1 MKEISGKAI
10 MIGYDYTVRLT
21 VDTALFPAG
30 AALTA
35 QIRASE
41 DSEIILATLTSGAN
55 ELLRVSDTVID
66 ISIPGTKS
74 ATWTAGRVLMDIVNT
89 TPNPDQYV
97 GLKLTFIV
105 EKPIT
110 RGL

>member
-10 MIGYDYTVRLT
+10 IIGYDYTVRLT
-21 VDTALFPAG
+21 ADTALFPSG
-30 AALTA
+30 ASLTA
-35 QIRASE
+35 QIRTSE
-41 DSEIILATLTSGAN
+41 DSETILATLTSGAG
-55 ELLRVSDTVID
+55 ELVRFSDTVID
-66 ISIPGTKS
+66 IYIPGTKS
-74 ATWTAGRVLMDIVNT
+74 ATWVAGRVLMDIVNT

-97 GLKLTFIV
+97 GLKLTFIA

>member
-10 MIGYDYTVRLT
+10 VIGYDYTVRLT
-21 VDTALFPAG
+21 ADSALFPSG

-35 QIRASE
+35 QIRTTE
-41 DSEIILATLTSGAN
+41 DSETILATLTSAGA
-55 ELLRVSDTVID
+55 ELVRISDTVID
-66 ISIPGTKS
+66 IYIPGTKS
-74 ATWTAGRVLMDIVNT
+74 ATWVPGRVVMDIVNT

-97 GLKLTFIV
+97 GLKLTFTV
-105 EKPIT
+105 EKPVT